1 MDKCYFITVLFV
13 VFVWVAGALRI
24 YSSILFFVHV
34 GQLFKCVIQVP
45 QGGGGGGGRNGL
57 LKAISHF

>member
-1 MDKCYFITVLFV
+1 MDKCYFITVLFA

-24 YSSILFFVHV
+24 YSSILFFVRV

-45 QGGGGGGGRNGL
+45 QGGGGGGEEMG
-57 LKAISHF
+57 F